1 MYDIDTR
8 MMIYTYKYNLCVCMY
23 VAITA
28 KKKKTQ
34 FEPVLVSA

>member
-23 VAITA
+23 VAITLPYIA
-28 KKKKTQ
+28 PLIQ
-34 FEPVLVSA
+34 